1 MGKGERRTTPIAGGS
16 STSIGGDLEA
26 VWLCYTPNPSKRIK
40 TALTAQAN
48 II

>member
-16 STSIGGDLEA
+16 STSIGGDLDA
-26 VWLCYTPNPSKRIK
+26 VWSCYTPIQQEIK

-48 II
+48 VN